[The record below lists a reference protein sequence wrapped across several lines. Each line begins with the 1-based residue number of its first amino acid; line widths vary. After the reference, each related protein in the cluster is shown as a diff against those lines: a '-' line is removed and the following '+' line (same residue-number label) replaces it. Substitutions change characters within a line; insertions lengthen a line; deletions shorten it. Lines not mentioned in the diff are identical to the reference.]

1 MTRWSIAV
9 GEWCGLLFLFSVVVS
24 AYEVVVRYLFNA
36 PTTWVHETTILMSAV
51 AFAVSGLYSLARR
64 EEIRVTVISER
75 FPPWLER
82 VRVWLTFVLAAFF
95 LGAVAYGGFKAG
107 WQALIG
113 WHTTR
118 TAFDSPIPA
127 ILKPLLVVVA
137 ALMLMQ
143 LILRLLE
150 RDGGSDHGDR

>member
-1 MTRWSIAV
+1 MTRLSV
-9 GEWCGLLFLFSVVVS
+9 TLGEWSGLLFLFSVVIS

-51 AFAVSGLYSLARR
+51 AFAISGLYSLARG

-75 FPPWLER
+75 FPAWLER
-82 VRVWLTFVLAAFF
+82 VRVWATLVLAAFF

-107 WQALIG
+107 WQALFG

-137 ALMLMQ
+137 ALMLLQ
-143 LILRLLE
+143 LVLRVIE
-150 RDGGSDHGDR
+150 TSRRSGHGDR